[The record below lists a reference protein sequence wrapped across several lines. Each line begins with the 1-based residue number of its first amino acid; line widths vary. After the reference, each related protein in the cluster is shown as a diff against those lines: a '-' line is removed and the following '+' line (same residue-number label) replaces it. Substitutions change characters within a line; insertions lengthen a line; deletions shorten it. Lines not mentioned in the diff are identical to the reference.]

1 MNDFIETI
9 KGKSYSIEE
18 AKQIFIDY
26 TLRHKGTINDRLK
39 SIKVEMYSGCL
50 PNGIKAHASTNIE
63 QNKIRMVAGKNSII
77 TFFHELK
84 HLADG
89 WKDSNGIWH
98 TNWDYEDDL
107 TAQMEWSNQ
116 QNNEVNIKRG
126 KKGLAMGEATAE
138 LFASKIYWELCK
150 NSPASKA
157 YTANTR
163 KYYDEEII
171 FLKKIC
177 LALGVSED
185 TLLAL
190 KSENNYGREQLKYLF
205 AKLTSI
211 DDFLDKLEYRMD
223 YVSMLKYIHTSH
235 PDLNVSQASLKN
247 VEIFRKNINELL
259 EVCMQRNYQEKYYM
273 SLDVSKNEFEQ
284 IFNKN
289 SEEFKLVDS
298 YLSRNKPDLDPR

>member
-50 PNGIKAHASTNIE
+50 PNGIKAHANTDIE

-89 WKDSNGIWH
+89 WKDSKGIWH

-126 KKGLAMGEATAE
+126 KKGLAMGEAIAE

-150 NSPASKA
+150 NSPESKA

-163 KYYDEEII
+163 KHYDEEII

-185 TLLAL
+185 TLLAW
-190 KSENNYGREQLKYLF
+190 KSENNYGREQLKNLF
-205 AKLTSI
+205 ANLTSI
-211 DDFLDKLEYRMD
+211 DKFWDKLEYRMD
-223 YVSMLKYIHTSH
+223 YVSMLKFIHTSH
-235 PDLNVSQASLKN
+235 PDFNVSQASLKN

-259 EVCMQRNYQEKYYM
+259 QVCMQRNFQEKYYM
-273 SLDVSKNEFEQ
+273 SLGVSKNEFEQ
-284 IFNKN
+284 IYNER

-298 YLSRNKPDLDPR
+298 YLSRNNPNLDPR

>member
-26 TLRHKGTINDRLK
+26 TLRHKGIINDRIG
-39 SIKVEMYSGCL
+39 SAKVEMYSGCL
-50 PNGIKAHASTNIE
+50 PNGSRAHANTNIE

-89 WKDSNGIWH
+89 WKDSKGNWH

-116 QNNEVNIKRG
+116 QNREVNIKRG

-138 LFASKIYWELCK
+138 LFASKIYWELCE
-150 NSPASKA
+150 NSPKSKV

-163 KYYDEEII
+163 KHYDEEII
-171 FLKKIC
+171 ILKKIC

-185 TLLAL
+185 TLLAW
-190 KSENNYGREQLKYLF
+190 KSENNYGREQLKSLF
-205 AKLTSI
+205 AKLTGLN
-211 DDFLDKLEYRMD
+211 DFWDKLEYRMD
-223 YVSMLKYIHTSH
+223 YVSMLKFINTSH
-235 PDLNVSQASLKN
+235 PDFKVSQLSLNN
-247 VEIFRKNINELL
+247 VEIFRKNINEILQ
-259 EVCMQRNYQEKYYM
+259 VCMQRNFQEKYYM
-273 SLDVSKNEFEQ
+273 SLGVSKSEFEQ
-284 IFNKN
+284 IYNKKL
-289 SEEFKLVDS
+289 EEFKLVDS
-298 YLSRNKPDLDPR
+298 YLFNNNPNLEPR